1 MANAVY
7 MTPLIKGSKQFKF
20 PTLPGEGGLKV
31 EGSAKYQDF
40 DILNKGQYS
49 FPVGPKSTEITV
61 SGTFFG
67 EDRVGTVFIDEWESP
82 SSCIHRIVEWKNKS
96 TPLNFKATG
105 FEIDQDVTVKEFRY
119 LPVGGHGDFEY
130 TIILKEYKDI
140 DIKSVGAKNTKKRNA
155 KKKAKTVT
163 IKKNTKKRSEGLAKL
178 AKKYYKKA
186 SAWKKIYNKNKSAIE
201 KAAKKHGRKSSDKGK
216 YLYKG
221 TKLIIP

>member
-7 MTPLIKGSKQFKF
+7 MTPLKKGSKKFQF

-31 EGSAKYQDF
+31 DGSARYQDF
-40 DILNKGQYS
+40 DILNRGQYS
-49 FPVGPKSTEITV
+49 YPVGPKSTEIV
-61 SGTFFG
+61 VAGTFFG

-82 SSCIHRIVEWKNKS
+82 SSCIHRLEEWRKDGA
-96 TPLNFKATG
+96 PLNFKATG
-105 FEIDQDVTVKEFRY
+105 FEIDQDVTIKEFRY

-130 TIILKEYKDI
+130 TLTLREYKDL
-140 DIKSVGAKNTKKRNA
+140 DLQTTKKRNA
-155 KKKAKTVT
+155 KKQVKTVT
-163 IKKNTKKRSEGLAKL
+163 VKKNTSKRSEGLAKL

-186 SAWKKIYNKNKSAIE
+186 SAWRKIYKKNKAVIE